1 MHRDCMYAWDT
12 DAHSNPRGAAPA
24 GLYVDLT
31 LLLCAFGF
39 GFQLNDLGEARSPVA
54 PAPPQAPAATVSTA
68 T

>member
-1 MHRDCMYAWDT
+1 MGWDT

-54 PAPPQAPAATVSTA
+54 PAPPQAQAPAAIVSTA